1 MLTRVFN
8 FRSINITL
16 TLVIIVGALICIFT
30 PNYFFLKL
38 GTRFA
43 GIVMLGYLI
52 LGMFFLLIKQSGLM
66 MTSFICCA
74 GLCLFLKNSANTT
87 LLLPAQTKEE
97 IVEIVH
103 FNMSSSNEDLNT
115 SVGTILE
122 TDADFISVQDVTPE
136 WKYLLNET
144 LGKKYPY
151 YSSIERLDPYGLA
164 IFSKYP
170 FIELDTFMTGQIP
183 NLEGKIEV
191 NQTEFRFIAGHTTP
205 PLFST
210 AYSAMQKQMSE
221 FGERAAKIKEP
232 LLMMGNFNA
241 PPWWSEIQQLRQVA
255 ELEDSRI
262 SASIGITDIF
272 QSPTDY
278 ILFSKDLTCVGFT
291 NIFTPNNDQFGIQ
304 GTYQLS
310 SNLADVK

>member
-1 MLTRVFN
+1 MLSRVFSLKPIN
-8 FRSINITL
+8 FTFTL
-16 TLVIIVGALICIFT
+16 LIIIGAVICIFT

-43 GIVMLGYLI
+43 GIVMLGYLLMGI
-52 LGMFFLLIKQSGLM
+52 FFLSIRQSGLM

-103 FNMSSSNEDLNT
+103 FNMASSDDDLAT

-122 TDADFISVQDVTPE
+122 ADADLISVQDVTPE

-151 YSSIERLDPYGLA
+151 YSSIERLDPFGLA
-164 IFSKYP
+164 VFSKYP
-170 FIELDTFMTGQIP
+170 FIELDTFMSGEIP
-183 NLEGKIEV
+183 NFLGKIEV
-191 NQTEFRFIAGHTTP
+191 NHKELQFIAAHTTP
-205 PLFST
+205 PLYTS
-210 AYSAMQKQMSE
+210 AYETMKQQMND
-221 FGERAAKIKEP
+221 FAAKASEIKEP
-232 LLMMGNFNA
+232 LLIMGNFHA
-241 PPWWSEIQQLRQVA
+241 PPWWSEVQQLRSQG

-262 SASIGITDIF
+262 SASIGISDIF

-278 ILFSKDLTCVGFT
+278 ILFSNDLTCVGFT
-291 NIFTPNNDQFGIQ
+291 NIYSPNNEQFGIQ
-304 GTYQLS
+304 GIYQFS
-310 SNLADVK
+310 SNSEDVQ

>member
-1 MLTRVFN
+1 MLSRVFDLKP
-8 FRSINITL
+8 INLTL
-16 TLVIIVGALICIFT
+16 TLLIIVGAAICIFT

-43 GIVMLGYLI
+43 GIVMLGYLS
-52 LGMFFLLIKQSGLM
+52 LGMFFLFIKQPGLM

-103 FNMSSSNEDLNT
+103 FNVSYSNEDLAT
-115 SVGTILE
+115 SVGIILD
-122 TDADFISVQDVTPE
+122 TDADLISVQDVTPD
-136 WKYLLNET
+136 WKYVLNET

-151 YSSIERLDPYGLA
+151 YSSIERVDPYGLA
-164 IFSKYP
+164 VFSKYP
-170 FIELDTFMTGQIP
+170 FVELDTFMSGNIP

-191 NQTEFRFIAGHTTP
+191 NQTELKFIASHTTP
-205 PLFST
+205 PLFNS
-210 AYSAMQKQMSE
+210 AYSTLQEQMND
-221 FGERAAKIKEP
+221 FGQRAANIKEP

-241 PPWWSEIQQLRQVA
+241 PPWWSEVQQLRSVA

-262 SASIGITDIF
+262 SASIGLSEIF

-291 NIFTPNNDQFGIQ
+291 NIFTPSNEQFGIQ
-304 GTYQLS
+304 GIYQFS
-310 SNLADVK
+310 SNQSDVQ